1 MIDLHT
7 IVFGK
12 MVDSFLDI
20 TLPCLLQDGNL
31 PAARD
36 LVDRYTI
43 YASPE
48 AKEKITSHPLYPK
61 VSSLVKVEW
70 EPLRKEDANSN
81 LIAQMRRASE
91 RKNHMLGAA
100 PDTAIGNYSILNMA
114 RLSTTPHVLF
124 NGSVKITYE
133 GLMEIKRFLRE
144 KGSISNRELVSIS
157 MKHILAG
164 AYTFRKSDPNKEC
177 WTVIR
182 TVYSPCFIPD
192 QRIVDFYS
200 DNPTPA
206 SGYDHVLPY
215 FLVQNGYPW
224 KIVGDSDVYFIAE
237 AEFDQEMKVGAGTW
251 HPEMIKPSEQ
261 FFSQFTG
268 IWRGKEER

>member
-1 MIDLHT
+1 MVDLHT
-7 IVFGK
+7 IVWGK
-12 MVDSFLDI
+12 MIGSFLDV
-20 TLPCLLQDGNL
+20 TLPCLLQEGNL

-48 AKEKITSHPLYPK
+48 ARDRITNYPLYPK
-61 VSSLVKVEW
+61 LTSLVKVEW

-81 LIAQMRRASE
+81 LIAQMRRAGE

-100 PDTAIGNYSILNMA
+100 PDTAIGNYSIFNMA
-114 RLSTTPHVLF
+114 KLSVTPHVLF
-124 NGSVKITYE
+124 NGSVKISYE
-133 GLMEIKRFLRE
+133 GLMEIKSFLKE
-144 KGSISNRELVSIS
+144 KGTISNRELVSIS
-157 MKHILAG
+157 MKHILVA
-164 AYTFRKSDPNKEC
+164 AYEFVKTDNEC
-177 WTVIR
+177 WTVTR

-192 QRIVDFYS
+192 QRIIDFYS
-200 DNPTPA
+200 DNHTPA

-237 AEFDQEMKVGAGTW
+237 AEFDQEMKVGAGKW
-251 HPEMIKPSEQ
+251 HPEIVKPSEE

-268 IWRGKEER
+268 IWKGKEV